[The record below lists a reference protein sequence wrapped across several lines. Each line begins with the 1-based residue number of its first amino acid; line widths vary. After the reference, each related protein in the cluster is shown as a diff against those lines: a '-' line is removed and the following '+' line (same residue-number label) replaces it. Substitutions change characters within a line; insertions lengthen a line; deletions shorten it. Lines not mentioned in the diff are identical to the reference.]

1 MTKRATLK
9 EVAKPVHPVVRLMVH
24 RDQITADNDNNKRY
38 DFGDLEGLARSIK
51 HQAVDV
57 GRAGGLLHD
66 VHLIELKEPVNGKKY
81 RLKDGKRRM
90 AAIDLMLEHYE
101 KDPKHELAYNFP
113 DGIGALVSPPM
124 TRLEELIEMAEA
136 NAFKQM
142 EPLEE
147 AAFYAEMRSEGLT
160 IEGIKAVVSRSGP
173 HVIKTLNLLS
183 ADDEVKE
190 AVKQGKMGATLA
202 KEIATAAKGDA
213 AAQKELAKRAV
224 AANTSKDKK
233 ALAVVKRDV
242 ERKRVEKEAK
252 RGRVAKMRALTDAEL
267 NGLGSEVAD
276 HLAKLMKE
284 RGMKPDVD
292 LMRRIR
298 GDEDMALAFT
308 FGALAGLQRAA
319 GAEVNLSI

>member
-9 EVAKPVHPVVRLMVH
+9 DSSKPVHPVERMMVK
-24 RDQITADNDNNKRY
+24 RDQITTDNANNKRY
-38 DFGDLEGLARSIK
+38 DLGDLEGLARSIK

-66 VHLIELKEPVNGKKY
+66 VHLIELKEPIDGKKY

-90 AAIDLMLEHYE
+90 AAIDLMLEHYA

-113 DGIGALVSPPM
+113 EGIGALVSPPM

-136 NAFKQM
+136 NAAKNM

-147 AAFYAEMRSEGLT
+147 AAFYADMRAEGLT

-173 HVIKTLNLLS
+173 HVIKTLNLIS
-183 ADDEVKE
+183 ADDEVKD
-190 AVKQGKMGATLA
+190 AVKKGKMGATLA
-202 KEIATAAKGDA
+202 KEIATAAKGDKE
-213 AAQKELAKRAV
+213 AQKELTRRAV
-224 AANTSKDKK
+224 SAKDKGE
-233 ALAVVKRDV
+233 LAEVKRDV

-267 NGLGSEVAD
+267 NKLGLEVSEA
-276 HLAKLMKE
+276 LAKLME
-284 RGMKPDVD
+284 EQGIKPGAD

-308 FGALAGLQRAA
+308 FGTLAGLQRAA
-319 GAEVNLSI
+319 GNEVSLTV